1 MAITRG
7 RLRVRPRA
15 TTGREERAAAGAGR
29 WLWRLA
35 AFALGMPLALAFPRP
50 SLWWLAFV
58 ALVPLLLVIRAAGD
72 GREAGVRSWCGGTA
86 FFLAVDSW
94 LIPSAKI
101 FVVPAAVLLG
111 LLWLPWGWL
120 AWTLLHDRVS
130 AGRLAAA
137 LALVPSAFVLT
148 EVIRSWD
155 ALGGPWALLGAS
167 QWNDRP
173 ILALASVGGVWA
185 VSFLLAA
192 VNLAL
197 AVAVAPRV
205 PRPVRGRA
213 VLAAGGLVLAALAW
227 WAFRPAPQATGRTV
241 RIALVQPGKIDHVE
255 ARFRASESLS
265 LGLAGAR
272 PDLIV
277 WSESSVG
284 RDPAANPADIA
295 RLRRIVART
304 GADVL
309 ANVDA
314 KRQSSGGIYKSS
326 LLIGPGGPIGSY
338 DKIRL
343 VPFGEYVPARPLL
356 GWVGRFTAAA
366 AVNRHR
372 GSHLVL
378 LHARSLTLGPL
389 ICFESSFPDLS
400 RNLARL
406 GADLVVVQSA
416 TTTFQGTWGP
426 QQHASLAAV
435 RAVESGRPV
444 VQASI
449 AGVSTAFD
457 PEGRMLAWEPTTWR
471 GAAVV
476 NVPLSRETTVYDRF
490 GAWVPGGSALAL
502 AIAGALA
509 LRRRNQHLQTGPAS
523 PVDSAG
529 SPPRDD
535 V

>member
-1 MAITRG
+1 LVSTPG
-7 RLRVRPRA
+7 RLRARPRV
-15 TTGREERAAAGAGR
+15 TWPLRAAAGGGGRWAGR
-29 WLWRLA
+29 LA
-35 AFALGMPLALAFPRP
+35 GLALGMPLALAFPRP

-58 ALVPLLLVIRAAGD
+58 ALVPLLLLVRGAGD
-72 GREAGVRSWCGGTA
+72 GREAGIRSWLGGSA
-86 FFLAVDSW
+86 FFLTVDSW
-94 LIPSAKI
+94 LIPNARVFAI
-101 FVVPAAVLLG
+101 PAALALG
-111 LLWLPWGWL
+111 LLWLPWGRL
-120 AWTLLHDRVS
+120 TWTLLHGQVS
-130 AGRLAAA
+130 TRRFATA

-185 VSFLLAA
+185 VSFLLLA

-197 AVAVAPRV
+197 AVALGPRV

-213 VLAAGGLVLAALAW
+213 ALAAGGLVLAALAW
-227 WAFRPAPQATGRTV
+227 WAIRPAPLDTGRTV
-241 RIALVQPGKIDHVE
+241 RIALVQPGRIDNVE

-265 LGLAGAR
+265 LGLADAR

-277 WSESSVG
+277 WPESSVG
-284 RDPAANPADIA
+284 RDPSANPDDIA
-295 RLRRIVART
+295 RLRRIVERT

-314 KRQSSGGIYKSS
+314 RRQGSGGIYKSS
-326 LLIGPGGPIGSY
+326 LLVGRGGPSGSY

-356 GWVGRFTAAA
+356 GWVGSFTDAA

-378 LHARSLTLGPL
+378 LQARSLVIGPL

-400 RNLARL
+400 RNLARM
-406 GADLVVVQSA
+406 GADVVVVQSA
-416 TTTFQGTWGP
+416 TTTFQETWGP

-457 PEGRMLAWEPTTWR
+457 PEGERLAWQPTTWR

-476 NVPLSRETTVYDRF
+476 EVPLSRETTLYDRF
-490 GAWVPGGSALAL
+490 GAWVPAGSALAL
-502 AIAGALA
+502 ALAAVLA
-509 LRRRNQHLQTGPAS
+509 LRKRA
-523 PVDSAG
+523 A
-529 SPPRDD
+529 
-535 V
+535 

>member
-1 MAITRG
+1 MAGRGNLLVTTRG
-7 RLRVRPRA
+7 RRRARSRGVRASRPAGGARG
-15 TTGREERAAAGAGR
+15 GRWAGR
-29 WLWRLA
+29 VA
-35 AFALGMPLALAFPRP
+35 ALALGTPLALAFPKP

-58 ALVPLLLVIRAAGD
+58 ALVPLLLLVRGAGD
-72 GREAGVRSWCGGTA
+72 SREAGIRCWLGGAA
-86 FFLAVDSW
+86 FFLTVDSW
-94 LIPSAKI
+94 LIPNARI
-101 FVVPAAVLLG
+101 FAIPAALLLG
-111 LLWLPWGWL
+111 VLWLPWGRL
-120 AWTLLHDRVS
+120 AWTLLHGEIS
-130 AGRLAAA
+130 AGRLGVAV
-137 LALVPSAFVLT
+137 ALVPSAFVLT

-173 ILALASVGGVWA
+173 ILALAAVGGVWA
-185 VSFLLAA
+185 VSFLLMA

-197 AVAVAPRV
+197 AVAVGPRA

-213 VLAAGGLVLAALAW
+213 ALAACGLVLAALAW
-227 WAFRPAPQATGRTV
+227 WAIRPAPLETGRTV
-241 RIALVQPGKIDHVE
+241 RIALVQPGKVDDVE

-284 RDPAANPADIA
+284 RDPMANPGDVA
-295 RLRRIVART
+295 RLRRIVERT

-314 KRQSSGGIYKSS
+314 QRQGSGGIYKSS
-326 LLIGPGGPIGSY
+326 LLVGPGGPVGSY

-356 GWVGRFTAAA
+356 GWVDRFTDAAA
-366 AVNRHR
+366 TNRHR
-372 GSHLVL
+372 GHHLVL
-378 LHARSLTLGPL
+378 LRARSLTIGPL

-406 GADLVVVQSA
+406 GADVVVVQSA
-416 TTTFQGTWGP
+416 TTTFQRTWGP

-457 PEGRMLAWEPTTWR
+457 PEGRLLAWQPTTWR
-471 GAAVV
+471 GAVV
-476 NVPLSRETTVYDRF
+476 VDLPLSRETTLYDRF

-502 AIAGALA
+502 ALAGVPA
-509 LRRRNQHLQTGPAS
+509 LRRRGDGERRGQP
-523 PVDSAG
+523 
-529 SPPRDD
+529 
-535 V
+535 

>member
-1 MAITRG
+1 MVSTPG
-7 RLRVRPRA
+7 RLRARPRA
-15 TTGREERAAAGAGR
+15 FRSPGAVAGGGRWAGR
-29 WLWRLA
+29 LA
-35 AFALGMPLALAFPRP
+35 SLALGMPLALAFPRP

-58 ALVPLLLVIRAAGD
+58 ALVPPLLLIRGASD
-72 GREAGVRSWCGGTA
+72 SREAGIRSWLGGSA
-86 FFLAVDSW
+86 FFLTVDSW
-94 LIPSAKI
+94 LIPNARI
-101 FVVPAAVLLG
+101 FAIPAALALG
-111 LLWLPWGWL
+111 LLWLPWGRL
-120 AWTLLHDRVS
+120 VWTLLHGQVS
-130 AGRLAAA
+130 TGRLAVA

-185 VSFLLAA
+185 VSFLLLA

-197 AVAVAPRV
+197 AVAVGPRV
-205 PRPVRGRA
+205 PRPVRGHA
-213 VLAAGGLVLAALAW
+213 VLAAAGLVLAALAW
-227 WAFRPAPQATGRTV
+227 WAIRPAPVETGRTV
-241 RIALVQPGKIDHVE
+241 RVALVQPGKIDDVE

-265 LGLAGAR
+265 LALAGAR

-284 RDPAANPADIA
+284 RDPSANPDDIA
-295 RLRRIVART
+295 RLRRIVRRT

-314 KRQSSGGIYKSS
+314 RRQATGGIYKSS
-326 LLIGPGGPIGSY
+326 LLLGPDGPIGSY

-356 GWVGRFTAAA
+356 GWVGRFTDAAA
-366 AVNRHR
+366 INRHR

-378 LHARSLTLGPL
+378 LRARSLVIGPL

-406 GADLVVVQSA
+406 GADVVVVQSA

-457 PEGRMLAWEPTTWR
+457 PQGRRLAWQPTTWR

-476 NVPLSRETTVYDRF
+476 EVPLSRETTLYDRF
-490 GAWVPGGSALAL
+490 GAWVPGASALAL
-502 AIAGALA
+502 ALAGALT
-509 LRRRNQHLQTGPAS
+509 LRRRS
-523 PVDSAG
+523 MRPVS
-529 SPPRDD
+529 
-535 V
+535 